1 MFSDFR
7 LLIGTALFVQSSG
20 LFIAIGLNPS
30 LADNQG
36 FMVLATAVIV
46 TGWVGGAVAFA
57 FAAGIES
64 GRNAVNLGKALDLS
78 KEKIPP
84 TENNDA
90 GTSSAKSDL

>member
-1 MFSDFR
+1 MNIDFR
-7 LLIGTALFVQSSG
+7 NLIAIGLFVQSSG
-20 LFIAIGLNPS
+20 LFIAIMLNPP

-64 GRNAVNLGKALDLS
+64 MRNSSNVGKALDLANS
-78 KEKIPP
+78 QTIENKPEEK
-84 TENNDA
+84 
-90 GTSSAKSDL
+90 